1 MVGEGN
7 MKLQRK
13 NRFLGIVGTGL
24 IILSLATG
32 GYVFFQTNQ
41 SENTYSN
48 LAQIALVQNDK
59 EVSSIPNTQEQTPE
73 VPETPE
79 PVTPKYDFNR
89 LKEINPDITG
99 YLEGTSLTM
108 PYPVVKTTDTAYYLS
123 HTADK
128 KPNVLGSICM
138 DANADMNNQVTIIYG
153 HNTSDGSMFGNLNN
167 YNNQDYMNSNP
178 KFTYYDE
185 TGVYE
190 FDVFA
195 NIIDDDI
202 QTSFSSPEDYNNYL
216 NNIKSQSLT
225 SRQVEVD
232 SDDHIVFLYDC
243 LESWEKSSPND
254 PNRNLIVA
262 KVNKVLD
269 YTMEEVKTK

>member
-1 MVGEGN
+1 

-13 NRFLGIVGTGL
+13 NKFLGIVGTGL
-24 IILSLATG
+24 LITSLATG
-32 GYVFFQTNQ
+32 GYVIFQNYQ
-41 SENTYSN
+41 SENAYSN
-48 LAQIALVQNDK
+48 LEQIALVKENKNVND
-59 EVSSIPNTQEQTPE
+59 IPNVETLENKTEELPE
-73 VPETPE
+73 ETPKT
-79 PVTPKYDFNR
+79 VTPKYDFNL

-99 YLEGTSLTM
+99 YLEGSSLIM

-128 KPNVLGSICM
+128 KPSILGSICM
-138 DANADMNNQVTIIYG
+138 DANADMTNSVTIIYG
-153 HNTSDGSMFGNLNN
+153 HNTLDGSMFGNLNN
-167 YNNQDYMNSNP
+167 YKNVDYMNNNP
-178 KFTYYDE
+178 VFTYYDE

-195 NIIDDDI
+195 NIVDDDI
-202 QTSFSSPEDYNNYL
+202 QTRFSSPEDYNHYL
-216 NNIKSQSLT
+216 NTIKSNSIA
-225 SRQVEVD
+225 SRPVDVD

-243 LESWEKSSPND
+243 LEDFEKTSPND

-269 YTMEEVKTK
+269 YELTETKTK